1 MTSMG
6 GAPGGTMRLG
16 KAGGTSVGL
25 RIVGVCVGGCNM
37 CEGRASE
44 MCAREGGNVR
54 HGGEEGSPGVISA

>member
-1 MTSMG
+1 M
-6 GAPGGTMRLG
+6 G